1 MGNKVSMGGNVYDTN
16 FKSMCQKLK
25 VRVVIVSYGSRNRA
39 FEKKEKNDYRCKYY
53 GHHTCVPLV

>member
-39 FEKKEKNDYRCKYY
+39 FEKKEKKR
-53 GHHTCVPLV
+53 L